1 MKVQKITD
9 KPQVI
14 YRVLHP
20 SMLFSYVKSLIQL
33 SGPPAMPI
41 KVGKNLSLLGYVLS

>member
-20 SMLFSYVKSLIQL
+20 SMLFSDVK
-33 SGPPAMPI
+33 
-41 KVGKNLSLLGYVLS
+41 